1 MNLAFV
7 AIVALIMFELTI
19 NINVRVSYVL
29 WKAKSINPNVTIPV
43 ISTSTNTDW
52 MVYCRQ
58 MKPSKTC
65 WFQAI
70 HTLGVIDQQNW
81 GLNKQQVMVIFPV
94 RIGS

>member
-1 MNLAFV
+1 
-7 AIVALIMFELTI
+7 
-19 NINVRVSYVL
+19 
-29 WKAKSINPNVTIPV
+29 
-43 ISTSTNTDW
+43 